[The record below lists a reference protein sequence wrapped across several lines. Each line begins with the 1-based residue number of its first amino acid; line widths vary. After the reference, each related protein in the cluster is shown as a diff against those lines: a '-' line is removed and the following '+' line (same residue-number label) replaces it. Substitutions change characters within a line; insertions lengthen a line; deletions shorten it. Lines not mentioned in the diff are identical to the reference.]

1 MTAGQAFG
9 GDLEAVSVH
18 SGLLAARLVVGADVA
33 VVAQGPGNLGTGT
46 RWGFSGVSAGEAVN
60 AAGVLR
66 GRPVAAL
73 RVSAADA
80 RERHRGVSHHSLTA
94 LGRVALVP
102 ADVVVPLLP
111 GPFGDRVRE
120 QAAGLA
126 GRHRLVEEPLDGLDE
141 ALAASPVPLS
151 TMGRGVLED
160 APGVPRRGRGRA
172 ARRPAG
178 AVVTGVEE
186 RTAPASA
193 AAERAGLRRRVAAAG
208 PAAGLA
214 LAAAVVAAMALRRND
229 WLLTSDSVAQQSV
242 VRTWFAVGHA
252 RTYLPPDTWLLK
264 LPLYG
269 VVEGLPL
276 APPTRV
282 WVEAV
287 VLALVMVGLA
297 VWACRLLARQLTPPG
312 EPPAARPAE
321 LVLPFAW
328 FATLSGGIGSYL
340 VALPNSRNVELGLA
354 LLVIALAGTPFPL
367 PRWPVLVAAGAGTA
381 ALLAVLWVDDPY
393 VAYLVGGPLALT
405 AAGWWLRP
413 AARGGRD
420 RRLLVVA
427 VVLLASLALIRPV
440 RSLLASAGVIMVPDA
455 TAPTF
460 DPGQILGHVPILGP
474 AAQAQLGLLEPGT
487 PTATVAHVLGV
498 AVVVLGAAAAV
509 LLVVRG
515 WRGGAMAVFVLG
527 VHPLVVV
534 AGVLVNRTIYDF
546 HAGRYLVLGFFDLAA
561 CLALAPAALR
571 TATSA
576 RTPPPWVPPG
586 RAWRRCRPW

>member
-1 MTAGQAFG
+1 M
-9 GDLEAVSVH
+9 
-18 SGLLAARLVVGADVA
+18 
-33 VVAQGPGNLGTGT
+33 
-46 RWGFSGVSAGEAVN
+46 
-60 AAGVLR
+60 
-66 GRPVAAL
+66 
-73 RVSAADA
+73 
-80 RERHRGVSHHSLTA
+80 
-94 LGRVALVP
+94 
-102 ADVVVPLLP
+102 
-111 GPFGDRVRE
+111 
-120 QAAGLA
+120 
-126 GRHRLVEEPLDGLDE
+126 
-141 ALAASPVPLS
+141 
-151 TMGRGVLED
+151 
-160 APGVPRRGRGRA
+160 
-172 ARRPAG
+172 
-178 AVVTGVEE
+178 
-186 RTAPASA
+186 
-193 AAERAGLRRRVAAAG
+193 
-208 PAAGLA
+208 
-214 LAAAVVAAMALRRND
+214 
-229 WLLTSDSVAQQSV
+229 
-242 VRTWFAVGHA
+242 
-252 RTYLPPDTWLLK
+252 
-264 LPLYG
+264 
-269 VVEGLPL
+269 
-276 APPTRV
+276 
-282 WVEAV
+282 
-287 VLALVMVGLA
+287 
-297 VWACRLLARQLTPPG
+297 
-312 EPPAARPAE
+312 
-321 LVLPFAW
+321 LPFAW

-340 VALPNSRNVELGLA
+340 VALPNSRNVELALA

-393 VAYLVGGPLALT
+393 VAYLVGGPLALA

-413 AARGGRD
+413 AARGGRN

-460 DPGQILGHVPILGP
+460 DPRQILGHVPILGP

-576 RTPPPWVPPG
+576 RTPPARTPPASVPWATALSAVVPVLTGLAVAANLVSAGLDRPSPADQLAAQRQEQTATLQLLREAAAEGATTGLAPFWSADLYTHLSSGQVQVSDVGCDGG
-586 RAWRRCRPW
+586 RLRHRDWLTDTARLRVRGPRTFVLLPATPELRGCGEQAVVRQLGQPVSRWSTPSGAVLLVFDGDVTGRVLPATPPE